1 MTAAPTKPTMSHTTY
16 PVPVE
21 SIRERTQQ
29 MLARIESESRPGVWI
44 TRLSHEQVM
53 QQVERVIEHATTGE
67 PLPLQGMLF
76 AVKDNIDVAGVPT
89 TAGCPEFAYVPEHS
103 ATVVRRLCD
112 AGAIVVGKT
121 NLDQFATGLVGTR
134 SPYGVVH
141 NPHNPAYISGG
152 SSSGSAV
159 ATALGL
165 VDFSLG
171 TDTAGSGRVPAAFCG
186 LVGHKPS
193 RGLLST
199 TGVVK
204 ACRSLDCVSILARSS
219 SQAADIFAVA
229 RGFDPEDPYS
239 RRESDLEQSPD
250 CDPDLGFRFGVPAER
265 DMEFFGN
272 DDARQRFR
280 RAVEK
285 TIALGGTPV
294 VIDFTP
300 FRDAAKLLY
309 EGPWV
314 AERYAAIKSFI
325 ESTPEALL
333 PITREIIEPAAKLS
347 AVAAFE
353 GLYKL
358 LTLRRATEWQWT
370 QMDVLLVP
378 TTGTIYTIDEVQ
390 ADPIRTNTNLGY
402 YTNFVNLLD
411 LSALAVPNYQ
421 YSNGLPSGVTF
432 VAQAGCDAMLLKIG
446 RRFEDAGGRGLTAPL
461 PPAMGA
467 GS

>member
-1 MTAAPTKPTMSHTTY
+1 
-16 PVPVE
+16 
-21 SIRERTQQ
+21 
-29 MLARIESESRPGVWI
+29 MLARIESQSRPGVWI

-103 ATVVRRLCD
+103 ATVVQRLCD

-134 SPYGVVH
+134 SPYGVCE
-141 NPHNPAYISGG
+141 NPHNPQYISGG

-159 ATALGL
+159 AVATGM
-165 VDFSLG
+165 VDFSIG

-186 LVGHKPS
+186 IVGHKPS

-204 ACRSLDCVSILARSS
+204 ACRSLDCVSLFATTSDLVS
-219 SQAADIFAVA
+219 LIFTVA
-229 RGFDPEDPYS
+229 RGFDPDDPYS
-239 RRESDLEQSPD
+239 RRESDLEHSPD
-250 CDPDLGFRFGVPAER
+250 IDPDLGFRFGVPAER

-300 FRDAAKLLY
+300 FTAAAKLLY

-325 ESTPEALL
+325 ESKPEAML
-333 PITREIIEPAAKLS
+333 PITRQIIEPAAKLS
-347 AVAAFE
+347 AVDAFE

-358 LTLRRATEWQWT
+358 LSLRRATEWQWT
-370 QMDVLLVP
+370 QMDVLLIP
-378 TTGTIYTIDEVQ
+378 TTGTIYTIEQVQ
-390 ADPIRTNTNLGY
+390 ADPIRTNSNLGF

-411 LSALAVPNYQ
+411 LCAVSVPNYQ

-432 VAQAGCDAMLLKIG
+432 VAPAGCDSVLLKIG
-446 RRFEDAGGRGLTAPL
+446 SRFEDAGGRGLTAPL
-461 PPAMGA
+461 PPAMGN
-467 GS
+467 SR